1 MTSEIRVISS
11 MATRRL
17 LADLM
22 AAFKGASPQ
31 TLVSVESVG
40 GVEASKRVEAGERFD
55 AVVLASGAIDTLIAH
70 GRIVAGSRVDLV
82 TSPVAIAVPAG
93 APHMAVESEDDVKRA
108 VMSARTIGYSTGPS
122 GDHLARTF
130 ARWGVADAIRE
141 RIVQAPPGVPVGTLV
156 AKGEVEL
163 GFQQLS
169 ELMHHAGIDV
179 LGLLPPEIQSITTF
193 SAGVSVTSTQP
204 DAVRALLAFLSS
216 PDVAEIKR
224 QHGMDPSQQ
233 T

>member
-1 MTSEIRVISS
+1 
-11 MATRRL
+11 
-17 LADLM
+17 
-22 AAFKGASPQ
+22 
-31 TLVSVESVG
+31 
-40 GVEASKRVEAGERFD
+40 VEASKRVEAGERFD
-55 AVVLASGAIDTLIAH
+55 AVVLASGAIDTLMAH
-70 GRIVAGSRVDLV
+70 GRLVAGSRVDLV

-93 APHMAVESEDDVKRA
+93 APHLSVESEDDVKRA

-130 ARWGVADAIRE
+130 ARWGVADAIRD

-169 ELMHHAGIDV
+169 ELMHLAGIDV
-179 LGLLPPEIQSITTF
+179 LGLLPPEMQSITTF

-224 QHGMDPSQQ
+224 QHGMDSA
-233 T
+233 